1 MILSFSF
8 ENWMSYQD
16 ESTLSMIGTLERQH
30 KKTLAKLP
38 RWRSKYALP
47 IGAIYGG
54 NASGKTAVFKALAA
68 LKEMV
73 LEDPGVS
80 GLLPID
86 PFRLQERSPLRP
98 TSFDLSYLAEN
109 KVYRLVVE
117 ATPSKIFYESL
128 EVVSEKSS
136 QILYERTDANYEFAE
151 DFFSDIEHVRYAAKS
166 TRENRLFLGSA
177 VSQNVSELN
186 GAFGW
191 FAETLEMVGVG
202 SHAFSFATAAGTQ
215 EGFLEFASRTLAA
228 LDTGIVRLT
237 GEEVS
242 MELIPRNKRLADD
255 LAALMEDEVITLV
268 LEREA
273 GDYGFEAFTI
283 RRGRNGF
290 EAQRLRTVHL
300 GPDGNEHTFS
310 LSSEPSGTQRL
321 MGLLPMLFDLTRPDG
336 DAVGR
341 VYVVDELDRCL
352 HTMLTRRLIED
363 YLSGCGPNTRKQL
376 LFTTHDLLLMDQS
389 LMRRDEMYIAE
400 RSALGESQLVGLS
413 EYEGIRYDK
422 DLIRSYLDGRFGG
435 IPMLREVADAAKE

>member
-8 ENWMSYQD
+8 ENWMSYQS

-38 RWRSKYALP
+38 GWRSKYALP

-68 LKEMV
+68 LRGMV
-73 LEDPGVS
+73 LDDPGVS

-86 PFRLQERSPLRP
+86 PFRLQEGSALRP
-98 TSFDLSYLAEN
+98 TSFDLTYLEGDR
-109 KVYRLVVE
+109 VYRLVVE
-117 ATPSKIFYESL
+117 ATPSRVSYESL
-128 EVVSEKSS
+128 EIIGEKGS
-136 QILYERTDANYEFAE
+136 QILYERNGAGYEFAE
-151 DFFSDIEHVRYAAKS
+151 GFFSDIEHVRYAAKS

-202 SHAFSFATAAGTQ
+202 SHAFSFATTAGTQ

-242 MELIPRNKRLADD
+242 MDLIPKNKRLADD
-255 LAALMEDEVITLV
+255 LVTLMENEVITLV

-283 RRGRNGF
+283 RRGRNGL

-300 GPDGNEHTFS
+300 GPDGNEYSFA

-321 MGLLPMLFDLTRPDG
+321 MGLLPMLFDLTGPGG
-336 DAVGR
+336 DAAGR

-363 YLSGCGPNTRKQL
+363 YLSGCGSNTRKQL

-400 RSALGESQLVGLS
+400 RSSLGESQLVELS
-413 EYEGIRYDK
+413 EYDGIRYDK

-435 IPMLREVADAAKE
+435 IPMLQEVVDGTQG

>member
-8 ENWMSYQD
+8 ENWMSYQS

-38 RWRSKYALP
+38 GWRSKYALP

-68 LKEMV
+68 LREMV
-73 LEDPGVS
+73 LDDPGVS

-86 PFRLQERSPLRP
+86 PFRLQEGSTLRP
-98 TSFDLSYLAEN
+98 TSFDLTYLAGDR
-109 KVYRLVVE
+109 VYRFVVE
-117 ATPSKIFYESL
+117 ATPSRVSYESL
-128 EVVSEKSS
+128 EIVGEKGSR
-136 QILYERTDANYEFAE
+136 ILYERNDAGYEFAE
-151 DFFSDIEHVRYAAKS
+151 GFFSDIEHIRYAAKS

-242 MELIPRNKRLADD
+242 MDLIPKNKRLADD
-255 LAALMEDEVITLV
+255 LATLMEDEVITLV
-268 LEREA
+268 VEREA

-283 RRGRNGF
+283 RRGRNGL
-290 EAQRLRTVHL
+290 EAQRLRTVHI
-300 GPDGNEHTFS
+300 GPDGNEHSFA

-321 MGLLPMLFDLTRPDG
+321 MGLLPMLFDLTGPGG
-336 DAVGR
+336 DATGR

-400 RSALGESQLVGLS
+400 RSSLGESQLVGLS
-413 EYEGIRYDK
+413 EYDGIRYDK

-435 IPMLREVADAAKE
+435 IPMLQEVTDGAKG